1 MSKNSKMNVI
11 QDFQSVLRLIQ
22 SNAPALL
29 PMAVIKGLL
38 ASGIPFVN
46 LIFSS
51 RILDGLIRQLGME
64 YLQTQV
70 LWMLALN
77 FCLGIAAK
85 GLDTSYKVASWK
97 LDLEVDAKIA
107 DKALKLD
114 YPQIESQETMKLLHA
129 AKEGTNSN
137 GGLGSFARGLGM
149 TIQDIISIGYA
160 IALLVP
166 FFTKGAVSS
175 GASAAERFLAS
186 PLSGLCLL
194 FCYLLLITAEFGIL
208 KRFKKLMFQFFSIN
222 VEGNR
227 RFLYFYSQILLEH
240 KAGKD
245 VRIYNMKD
253 LIANQLDANIMGK
266 EAEEIFQKQAKSNSL
281 CSAIDSILLYLAYL
295 LVGIKALFGMISAAG
310 ILRYVGALTTFSQS
324 CKSLTSRYSDLCLQ
338 IKYLSN
344 YQEYFNLPN
353 VQYCGHLPVEKRDD
367 SQYQITFKD
376 VSFSYPGSDEKI
388 LDHVSFDLNI
398 GKKLA
403 IVGPNG
409 AGKTTFIKLLCRLY
423 DQTEGE
429 ILLNGIDIRKYDM
442 LEYRSLFSV
451 VFQDF
456 KLFSF
461 DIGQNVAADLEY
473 DEQRVWECMEK
484 AGLKERV
491 LRMDEGVHTLVS
503 QTAEG
508 GVEISG
514 GEAQKLAIARALYKD
529 APIVILDEPTSAL
542 DPISEYEIY
551 SRFDSLVENKT
562 SIYISHRMSSCRFC
576 DEILVFDQ
584 GRMVQ
589 RGNHDSLL
597 KQEDGLYSRLWHA
610 QAQYYQTEGEKKG
623 A

>member
-1 MSKNSKMNVI
+1 MSENKKKNVR
-11 QDFQSVLRLIQ
+11 QEFQSVLRLIH

-29 PMAVIKGLL
+29 PMAVAKGLL

-46 LIFSS
+46 LMFTS

-64 YLQTQV
+64 YMQKQV
-70 LWMLALN
+70 LMLLGLN
-77 FCLGIAAK
+77 FLLGIAAK
-85 GLDTSYKVASWK
+85 GLETAYKVASQK
-97 LDLEVDAKIA
+97 LDMEVDAKIA

-129 AKEGTNSN
+129 AKEGANSS
-137 GGLGSFARGLGM
+137 GGLSSFAKGLGL
-149 TIQDIISIGYA
+149 TIQDVISIGYS
-160 IALLVP
+160 IVLLLP
-166 FFTKGAVSS
+166 FFMENAVSG
-175 GASAAERFLAS
+175 GASLAERFLAS
-186 PLSGLCLL
+186 PWSGISLIV
-194 FCYLLLITAEFGIL
+194 CYLLLIAAEFGIL
-208 KRFKKLMFQFFSIN
+208 KRFEKLMFQFFSIN

-227 RFLYFYSQILLEH
+227 RFIYFFGQILLDH

-245 VRIYNMKD
+245 IRIYNMKE
-253 LIANQLDANIMGK
+253 LITNQLTANIMHH
-266 EAEEIFQKQAKSNSL
+266 EAEEIFRKEARKNSL
-281 CSAIDSILLYLAYL
+281 CSAIDSVLLYLAYL

-324 CKSLTSRYSDLCLQ
+324 CKSLSSRYSDLCLQ
-338 IKYLSN
+338 IRYLSN

-376 VSFSYPGSDEKI
+376 VSFSYPGSKEKI

-409 AGKTTFIKLLCRLY
+409 AGKTTFIKLLCRMY

-473 DEQRVWECMEK
+473 DEERVWECMDK
-484 AGLKERV
+484 AGLKDRV
-491 LRMDEGVHTLVS
+491 LRMDDGVHTLVT

-589 RGNHDSLL
+589 RGSHDSLL
-597 KQEDGLYSRLWHA
+597 KQKDGLYSKLWNA

>member
-1 MSKNSKMNVI
+1 MSENRKTNVL
-11 QDFQSVLRLIQ
+11 QDFQCVLQLIH

-29 PMAVIKGLL
+29 PMAVAKGLL

-46 LIFSS
+46 LIFTS
-51 RILDGLIRQLGME
+51 RILDGLIRRLGME
-64 YLQTQV
+64 YLQKQV
-70 LWMLALN
+70 LLLLALN
-77 FCLGIAAK
+77 FVLGIAAK
-85 GLDTSYKVASWK
+85 GLETAYKVASQK
-97 LDLEVDAKIA
+97 LDMEVDAKIT
-107 DKALKLD
+107 DKALRLD

-129 AKEGTNSN
+129 AKEGANSN
-137 GGLGSFARGLGM
+137 GGLGAFAKSLGLA
-149 TIQDIISIGYA
+149 IQDITSVGYSIV
-160 IALLVP
+160 LLAP
-166 FFTKGAVSS
+166 FFTRSAVSS
-175 GASAAERFLAS
+175 SASLTERFLAS
-186 PLSGLCLL
+186 PLSGICLII
-194 FCYLLLITAEFGIL
+194 CYLLLLAWELGIL
-208 KRFKKLMFQFFSIN
+208 KRFEKLMYEFFSLN

-227 RFLYFYSQILLEH
+227 RFIYFYSQILLDH
-240 KAGKD
+240 KTGKD
-245 VRIYNMKD
+245 IRIYD
-253 LIANQLDANIMGK
+253 IGGLIADQLGSNIMNQ
-266 EAEEIFQKQAKSNSL
+266 EAEAIFQKEAKKNSR
-281 CSAIDSILLYLAYL
+281 CSAIDSVLLYLAYL
-295 LVGIKALFGMISAAG
+295 LVGVKALFGLIGASG
-310 ILRYVGALTTFSQS
+310 VLRYVGALTTFSQS
-324 CKSLTSRYSDLCLQ
+324 CKLLSGRYSDLCLQ
-338 IKYLSN
+338 IRYLSN

-353 VQYCGHLPVEKRDD
+353 VQYNGHLPVEKRDD

-473 DEQRVWECMEK
+473 DEERVWECMDK

-491 LRMDEGVHTLVS
+491 LRMDDGVHTLVS

-589 RGNHDSLL
+589 RGNHDSLM
-597 KQEDGLYSRLWHA
+597 KQKDGLYSRLWNA
-610 QAQYYQTEGEKKG
+610 QAQYYQTEGE
-623 A
+623 